1 MLFVLFVSYA
11 GSKGHR
17 PRWIALGC
25 AIMAIGSVVFMLP
38 HFLASQYDFRA
49 VGELKFKVRFIA
61 SQYDFRAVGELW
73 FQVQFIASQYDFMAV
88 GELWFV
94 RPYSYYIVFV
104 NKISFSSIR
113 CNRAIHYQCFLFSS
127 YFCASL

>member
-49 VGELKFKVRFIA
+49 VGEL
-61 SQYDFRAVGELW
+61 
-73 FQVQFIASQYDFMAV
+73 
-88 GELWFV
+88 WFV